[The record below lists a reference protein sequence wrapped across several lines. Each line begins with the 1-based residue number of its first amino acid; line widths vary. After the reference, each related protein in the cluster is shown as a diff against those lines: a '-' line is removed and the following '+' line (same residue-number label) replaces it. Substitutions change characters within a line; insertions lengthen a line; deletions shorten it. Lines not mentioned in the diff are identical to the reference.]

1 MMYFQRPQPRR
12 LCPTPTPHPIV
23 VTLDYIYIYKAFISN
38 LPSLCAQWS
47 VGVLWKWKMTN
58 QCLFKTGSGRGQLY
72 DADIIAPD
80 TAPGVHIYLR
90 DDLDG
95 VVYQYQ

>member
-1 MMYFQRPQPRR
+1 
-12 LCPTPTPHPIV
+12 
-23 VTLDYIYIYKAFISN
+23 
-38 LPSLCAQWS
+38 
-47 VGVLWKWKMTN
+47 MTN

>member
-1 MMYFQRPQPRR
+1 MQIVLCILHVMMHFQRPHPHP
-12 LCPTPTPHPIV
+12 CPTPTPHPTA
-23 VTLDYIYIYKAFISN
+23 VTFDNIYKAFISN

-80 TAPGVHIYLR
+80 TAPGVYIY
-90 DDLDG
+90 
-95 VVYQYQ
+95 QMI